1 MFLIDEFVYYASG
14 GVCQIVDI
22 QYAPL
27 DSMPKDRQYY
37 VMRSLHD
44 ANGVIYVP
52 VNSET
57 VFLRPLL
64 TRENAKALIAQIP
77 SIEPLDEPNAKALR
91 LKYIETMRLHDPV
104 EWVRVIKTVTR
115 RMQAFAA
122 ASHASR
128 ISDTERSF
136 AEDAKKYLY
145 TELSIALDIPT
156 KDVEPYLKGQMEAL
170 KI

>member
-27 DSMPKDRQYY
+27 DGMPKDRQYY

-64 TRENAKALIAQIP
+64 TREEAKALIAQMP
-77 SIEPLDEPNAKALR
+77 SVEPLDEPNAKALR
-91 LKYIETMRLHDPV
+91 LKYVETMRLHDPV
-104 EWVRVIKTVTR
+104 EWVRVIKTVTKR
-115 RMQAFAA
+115 IKALAA
-122 ASHASR
+122 VSTAQR

-145 TELSIALDIPT
+145 TELSIALDLPLQE
-156 KDVEPYLKGQMEAL
+156 VEPYVRAQMEEIA
-170 KI
+170 I